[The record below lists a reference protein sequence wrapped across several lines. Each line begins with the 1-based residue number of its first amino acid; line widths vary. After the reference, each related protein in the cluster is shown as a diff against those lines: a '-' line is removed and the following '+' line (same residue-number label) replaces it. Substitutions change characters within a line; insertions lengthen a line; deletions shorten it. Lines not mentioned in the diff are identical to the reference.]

1 MRKTWATPALDE
13 LADAAK
19 FKIAPSF
26 LTLPSELRLLIY
38 HMIYADVLGQEWEA
52 QLNSAQTVQTNITA
66 DAFSQRLTADRAV
79 RNLALSAEER
89 QSYMSEIREKHKD
102 TQQRLE
108 DLKALLFFAGWM
120 GQALFYWPRAFPG
133 LYDED
138 ENLDILMVFGDNK
151 DNMDDKL

>member
-1 MRKTWATPALDE
+1 MRKTCATPALDE

-19 FKIAPSF
+19 FKIAASF
-26 LTLPSELRLLIY
+26 LTLPTELRF
-38 HMIYADVLGQEWEA
+38 
-52 QLNSAQTVQTNITA
+52 
-66 DAFSQRLTADRAV
+66 FSYNMVAV

-89 QSYMSEIREKHKD
+89 QSCKSEIREKHKD

-133 LYDED
+133 PYDED
-138 ENLDILMVFGDNK
+138 ENLDMLMVFGDNK
-151 DNMDDKL
+151 DDIDDKL